1 MVSTSELMISVNG
14 SLPVKTLPELIQY
27 AQASP
32 GKLNFGSNVGSILHL
47 AGELF
52 NQRAKVQIIHI
63 PYKSNLEALNDL
75 IAGHIQVMFDTIPGT
90 QPQLSSGKVRA
101 IAVASSQRSNLL
113 SDVPTAAESGLTDY
127 DVATWA
133 MLQGPAGLPKEIVA
147 KLNKATVEAVSSSEL
162 QARFVKLGITPLS
175 SSPEQARE
183 ILENDYARWGKIVS
197 DLNLKVN

>member
-1 MVSTSELMISVNG
+1 MS
-14 SLPVKTLPELIQY
+14 
-27 AQASP
+27 
-32 GKLNFGSNVGSILHL
+32 GSILHL

-75 IAGHIQVMFDTIPGT
+75 IAGHIQVIFDTIPGT

-162 QARFVKLGITPLS
+162 QARFL
-175 SSPEQARE
+175 
-183 ILENDYARWGKIVS
+183 
-197 DLNLKVN
+197 